1 MEVAISHTVSPR
13 ISDYFDCNT
22 KNSSP
27 SPHSLSLSPSEET
40 RTMLMLFLTLHA
52 GFSARA
58 DMDSILDSVKVVVSM
73 PQLMQLIPPV
83 CLQRGCLLPLSAR
96 TDYKGCGVLVHLTCS
111 AGHRFVWS
119 SSPEHLN
126 HDRSAIHSNNLLLA
140 ASLLLSGNSFA
151 KIQLM
156 FKFMGLKM
164 ISRDMYY
171 R

>member
-1 MEVAISHTVSPR
+1 MNSHQQ
-13 ISDYFDCNT
+13 
-22 KNSSP
+22 
-27 SPHSLSLSPSEET
+27 LSLVCLNDIVCIPVVI
-40 RTMLMLFLTLHA
+40 FFYA

-58 DMDSILDSVKVVVSM
+58 NTDSILSSVKVVVSM
-73 PQLMQLIPPV
+73 PQLLQLIPTV
-83 CLQRGCLLPLSAR
+83 CLHEGCSLRLNAR
-96 TDYKGCGVLVHLTCS
+96 EEYRGCGVLVHLTCI
-111 AGHRFVWS
+111 AGHRFIWS

-126 HDRSAIHSNNLLLA
+126 HENIAIYSNNLLLA